1 MEMSQ
6 DLAFA
11 GGAVVE
17 LISFEIGGQE
27 FCIDI
32 RSVREIRG
40 WAPATPMPH
49 SPEYI
54 VGVINLRGMV
64 MPVIDLRS
72 RLGLG
77 QTEPT
82 ERHVI
87 VVIQADGRTAG
98 LLVDGVR
105 ESFHVETS
113 SLQAPPDLGDGFSHR
128 FVDAILPFDGR
139 LMSRLVVNTLVP
151 MSNAEMAA

>member
-54 VGVINLRGMV
+54 VGVINLGGMV

-113 SLQAPPDLGDGFSHR
+113 SLQVPPDLGDGFSHR

-151 MSNAEMAA
+151 MSNSEMAA

>member
-1 MEMSQ
+1 MSQ
-6 DLAFA
+6 ELAFA
-11 GGAVVE
+11 GAAVVE

-151 MSNAEMAA
+151 MSNSEMAA

>member
-113 SLQAPPDLGDGFSHR
+113 SLQAPPDLGDGVSHR

-151 MSNAEMAA
+151 MSNSEMAA

>member
-151 MSNAEMAA
+151 MSKSEMAA

>member
-113 SLQAPPDLGDGFSHR
+113 SLQVPPDLGDGFSHR

-151 MSNAEMAA
+151 MSNSEMAA

>member
-151 MSNAEMAA
+151 MSNSEMAA